1 VKLTVTV
8 ITYNESAHI
17 AAALESVAWAD
28 EIIVVDSGST
38 DGTAE
43 IARGRATRVITREW
57 HGYSEQKNFAADQA
71 SHDWVLSMDADE
83 RVTPQ
88 LADEIRTVL
97 ARGPEAHGYRIR
109 RVSRYLGKWIRSTD
123 WFPDYQL
130 RLYDR
135 RSGRWNGMR
144 IHESFRLR
152 DGQPARLHGEL
163 EHYAYRD
170 LTHHVSKINA
180 YTTLI
185 AEQWHE
191 EGRRT
196 SVLMMALHPAFAFFR
211 NYVLR
216 VGIKDGTVGFIV
228 SAMNSYYVFLKLAK
242 LWVRQ
247 HGIVSSDSPRPVQ
260 PPADATPHADDAPPT
275 SQRAPRTAQ
284 RA

>member
-1 VKLTVTV
+1 MKLTVTV
-8 ITYNESAHI
+8 ITFNESAHI
-17 AAALESVAWAD
+17 GAALDSVSWAD

-43 IARGRATRVITREW
+43 IARAKATRVITRGW
-57 HGYSEQKNFAADQA
+57 PGYSEQKNFAADQA

-83 RVTPQ
+83 RVTPA
-88 LADEIRTVL
+88 LADEIRAL
-97 ARGPEAHGYRIR
+97 LGRGPSADGYRIR
-109 RVSRYLGKWIRSTD
+109 RVSHYLGQWIRSTD

-135 RSGRWNGMR
+135 RAGRWNGMK

-152 DGQPARLHGEL
+152 EGHPAMLHGEL

-170 LTHHVSKINA
+170 LAHHVSKINA

-185 AEQWHE
+185 AEQWYE

-196 SVLMMALHPAFAFFR
+196 NPIAMTVHPAFAFLR

-216 VGIKDGTVGFIV
+216 AGFRDGGVGFLV
-228 SAMNSYYVFLKLAK
+228 SVMNSYYVFLKLAK

-247 HGIVSSDSPRPVQ
+247 HRIVNHSGPQTTDRG
-260 PPADATPHADDAPPT
+260 
-275 SQRAPRTAQ
+275 PRTPDPG
-284 RA
+284 